1 MTKPLTKKFLGG
13 TFKFV
18 AKGDSYKDPV
28 SGNEVLYEHSKV
40 VLNTAGVKIPAEIS
54 KDAWLALVKFMQ
66 DDEVSLKLKDWV

>member
-1 MTKPLTKKFLGG
+1 MTKPLIKKFLGG

-18 AKGDSYKDPV
+18 AKGDSYKNPE
-28 SGNEVLYEHSKV
+28 GHEVLYENSKV

-54 KDAWLALVKFMQ
+54 KEAWLALVKFMQ